1 MGVVASV
8 ASRYVYLVRMP
19 PKLREVGGN
28 NAAPDADPQL
38 PLNKWIL
45 RAPSENPFEQKKSTG
60 DSADVRCLR
69 CLPQA
74 NKSSEA

>member
-28 NAAPDADPQL
+28 NAVPDADPQL
-38 PLNKWIL
+38 PLNKWTL
-45 RAPSENPFEQKKSTG
+45 RAPSEKS
-60 DSADVRCLR
+60 LR
-69 CLPQA
+69 A
-74 NKSSEA
+74 EKEHW